1 MLIALAQNLLS
12 LAVEDGASV
21 GFHIR
26 DCRRRQ
32 NAVIFRFG
40 LIYGFLSCDEVRPIL
55 YFDDKIHFC
64 VFPSLEFDP
73 IDVYTVCRASS
84 PGFHQSVNVFV
95 ILFVHSIPSVA
106 VNRVKYHYTPPG
118 RSAVE
123 IVLCNHIA

>member
-1 MLIALAQNLLS
+1 MLIALAENLLS
-12 LAVEDGASV
+12 LAIEDGASV
-21 GFHIR
+21 CFHIR

-40 LIYGFLSCDEVRPIL
+40 LVYGFLSCDEVRPIL

-84 PGFHQSVNVFV
+84 PGFHQSVNVFI

-106 VNRVKYHYTPPG
+106 VNRVKDHHSRRRHCT
-118 RSAVE
+118 VK